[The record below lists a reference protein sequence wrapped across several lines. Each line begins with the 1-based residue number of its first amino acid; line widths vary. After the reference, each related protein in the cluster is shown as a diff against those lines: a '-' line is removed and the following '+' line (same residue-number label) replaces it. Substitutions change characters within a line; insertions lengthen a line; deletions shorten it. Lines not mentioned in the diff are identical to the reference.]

1 MEVRHDGAGRSRT
14 EKVAYLATW
23 EQGMPLLRVCWEGR
37 VPDGNCGR
45 CEKCVRTRLNFHI
58 AGVESPACL
67 PMVGGPDK
75 RIWLRSKAALG
86 GWVGVRHR
94 ARLAG
99 RGDVVAVTNKVIR
112 RSRPLVAIYESPSM
126 HAAAHRARNALHR
139 LGRRPGVE
147 PAGR

>member
-1 MEVRHDGAGRSRT
+1 
-14 EKVAYLATW
+14 
-23 EQGMPLLRVCWEGR
+23 
-37 VPDGNCGR
+37 
-45 CEKCVRTRLNFHI
+45 
-58 AGVESPACL
+58 
-67 PMVGGPDK
+67 MVGGPDK